1 MPSHSPSSHA
11 VQPSS
16 EGEDITPLALARA
29 LETRRITLVDVR
41 EPYEWAIG
49 RLPGARLVPLDTL
62 QDEVES
68 LDREAELV
76 VYCHHGMRSDMAAE
90 WLRAQG
96 FRRVRNLI
104 GGIDRWSVE
113 VDSSVRRY

>member
-1 MPSHSPSSHA
+1 MPSHLPSSPA
-11 VQPSS
+11 DQPSPD
-16 EGEDITPLALARA
+16 GDDITPLALARA
-29 LETRRITLVDVR
+29 LAARQITLVDVR

-68 LDREAELV
+68 LDRDAELV
-76 VYCHHGMRSDMAAE
+76 MYCHHGMRSDMAAE
-90 WLRAQG
+90 WLREQG